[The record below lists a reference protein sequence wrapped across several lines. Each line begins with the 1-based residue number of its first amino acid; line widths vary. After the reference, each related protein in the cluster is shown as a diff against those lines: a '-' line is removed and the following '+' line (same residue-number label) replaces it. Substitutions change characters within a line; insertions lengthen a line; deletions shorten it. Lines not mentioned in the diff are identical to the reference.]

1 MVWTAPQAVA
11 QVGLLREQV
20 RGVELLRVALPEQV
34 RGVEPLQAGLLEQVR
49 VELLRVALLWVRVQ
63 GMEQQES
70 ERVKSLGVV
79 GWVQLQKQGVV
90 AVGLRVEYALALSV
104 LVPRVLLLVLRALVL
119 LGDDD

>member
-11 QVGLLREQV
+11 QAGLLREQV
-20 RGVELLRVALPEQV
+20 RGVELLRVGLLEQV

-49 VELLRVALLWVRVQ
+49 VELLRVELLWVRVQ

-104 LVPRVLLLVLRALVL
+104 LVPRVLLLVPRVLVL